1 MQAKNYKQK
10 GSQFFETLKNEIGRI
25 VGRIEREGAGPE
37 ELEEALTELAISK
50 CKESFKNGVEAG
62 RYAKKRKS
70 SR

>member
-10 GSQFFETLKNEIGRI
+10 GSQFFETLKKEIGRI
-25 VGRIEREGAGPE
+25 VGRMDREGAALE

-62 RYAKKRKS
+62 RYAKKKESVR
-70 SR
+70 